1 MARTA
6 GSSGA
11 KTLKAIRKVAIRQI
25 YDRGYEAMNL
35 RQLAADV
42 GIQAGSLY
50 NHIKNK
56 QDLLFDIMRTVMTDL
71 HRDLNRELDGD
82 GDCRREL
89 RGFIDVHIRFNTR
102 RRKEVFISN
111 MELRSL
117 DKGNHKSIVAMR
129 AAYEDRLRG
138 ILARGREEAAWSID
152 DVDVTAYA
160 LIAMLSGVV
169 NWYRASGRLSIDEL
183 IDTHIELILHGLD
196 ANGAVRAV

>member
-11 KTLKAIRKVAIRQI
+11 RTMKAIRKAAIRQI
-25 YDRGYEAMNL
+25 YARGYEAMNL

-50 NHIKNK
+50 NHIRNK
-56 QDLLFDIMRTVMTDL
+56 QDLLFDIMRGVMNDL
-71 HRDLNRELDGD
+71 HEELNKNLDGVD
-82 GDCRREL
+82 DPQEAL
-89 RGFIDVHIRFNTR
+89 RAFISVHLRYNTR

-117 DKGNHKSIVAMR
+117 DRENLRAIVAMR
-129 AAYEDRLRG
+129 ADYENRLRQ
-138 ILARGREEAAWSID
+138 ILAKGKETKAWSID
-152 DVDVTAYA
+152 DLDVSTYA

-169 NWYRASGRLSIDEL
+169 TWFKASGRLGIDEL
-183 IDTHIELILHGLD
+183 IDTYVDIALHGLK
-196 ANGAVRAV
+196 AS